1 MKTILTLAF
10 LFGFSF
16 AQAADE
22 KKADAKFDAEK
33 MVGKWKMTDGKM
45 KGKAIEDEKK
55 KGLYEITK
63 DKIHIKGEDGKDA
76 YVMKYT
82 VDAKASPATI
92 DMEIT
97 VAPVE
102 AVVGSKTVGIVSLD
116 GDTLKITYDPTVPTG
131 KDRPTKFD
139 DDKAHC
145 FTLKREKEEKK
156 KEEKK

>member
-1 MKTILTLAF
+1 MKTILSLAF

-16 AQAADE
+16 TQAADE

-33 MVGKWKMTDGKM
+33 MLGKWKVTDGKK
-45 KGKAIEDEKK
+45 KGTAIGDDAK

-63 DKIHIKGEDGKDA
+63 DKIHIKGDDGKDMF
-76 YVMKYT
+76 VMEYT

-92 DMEIT
+92 DMKIT
-97 VAPVE
+97 VAPME
-102 AVVGSKTVGIVSLD
+102 GIVGSKGLGIVSVD
-116 GDTLKITYDPTVPTG
+116 GDTFKISYDPEG
-131 KDRPTKFD
+131 KNRPGKFD
-139 DDKAHC
+139 SDDFYN